1 MILRTGAILG
11 TLLGLLL
18 INAASQEAVL
28 NPSPDAQ
35 TSSFYPRLNIGPGG
49 HIFLVWGKK
58 GGELS
63 YDIYFK
69 RSTDQGTTWQQEDR
83 WLDQDKP
90 AGSWSTNPQ
99 MQSDGKGH
107 VYVVWRT
114 KQQDG
119 RKAVL
124 FTASKDFGATF
135 GPKIKLNQGS
145 GAFAPAVS
153 VDGNGHLYVVWTDE
167 RPEGRSRG
175 RRGRLANLNLYMNRS
190 DDHGEGWLPQDIKLN
205 GAPAKRINPVMRAWP
220 QIRND
225 DQGNVAV
232 AWFDTRDGWGSI
244 YFRASTDF
252 GKTWQD
258 EQRLKA
264 DAPGDILGP
273 LQMAGDDQGHLYVA
287 WVDNREG
294 EYHIYLAVSA
304 DFGRTWSKEARL
316 DVNKTKGKQ
325 SVAPTL
331 AADAS
336 GRVYVVWHD
345 TRHGGWDIYL
355 NVSLDY
361 GRTWRTE
368 DVRLNTGPPGEAG
381 ARFPQIA
388 LDKQGNVA
396 VAWQEDRGA
405 EQEEGVYLTWSEDFG
420 TSWRKPDIR
429 VDEPKSRETSF
440 RPQIAVLRE
449 RTFLLAWDSRR
460 QEQNDIALKVMNL
473 GARESSPH

>member
-1 MILRTGAILG
+1 MTLRTGAMLG

-18 INAASQEAVL
+18 MTAASQPVFL
-28 NPSPDAQ
+28 NPSPDAP
-35 TSSFYPRLNIGPGG
+35 TSSVHPRLNIGPGG
-49 HIFLVWGKK
+49 HVFLVWEKER
-58 GGELS
+58 GEEV

-69 RSTDQGTTWQQEDR
+69 RSTDAGQTWQQEER

-119 RKAVL
+119 QKDVL

-135 GPKIKLNQGS
+135 GPKIKLNRGS
-145 GAFAPAVS
+145 GAFAPALS
-153 VDGNGHLYVVWTDE
+153 SDGNGHLYVVWTDE
-167 RPEGRSRG
+167 RPEARSGGQGRMPV
-175 RRGRLANLNLYMNRS
+175 NHNLYMNRS
-190 DDHGEGWLPQDIKLN
+190 DDHGASWLPQDIKLN
-205 GAPAKRINPVMRAWP
+205 GAPTESVTPVMRAWP

-225 DQGNVAV
+225 SQGHVAV
-232 AWFDTRDGWGSI
+232 AWFDNRDRWGSI

-264 DAPGDILGP
+264 DAPGDIIAP
-273 LQMAGDDQGHLYVA
+273 LQMAGDDQGHLYVT

-294 EYHIYLAVSA
+294 EYHIYLVVSA
-304 DFGRTWSKEARL
+304 DFGRTWSTEARL
-316 DVNKTKGKQ
+316 DSNKTKGKP

-336 GRVYVVWHD
+336 GRVYVVWQD
-345 TRHGGWDIYL
+345 ARHGGWDVYL

-361 GRTWRTE
+361 GKTWRPE
-368 DVRLNTGPPGEAG
+368 DMRLNTGPPGEA
-381 ARFPQIA
+381 AAQFPQIA

-396 VAWQEDRGA
+396 VAWQEDRSA

-420 TSWRKPDIR
+420 TSWHKPDIR
-429 VDEPKSRETSF
+429 VDEPKPREISF
-440 RPQIAVLRE
+440 RPQIAVLQE
-449 RTFLLAWDSRR
+449 RTFLLAWESRR
-460 QEQNDIALKVMNL
+460 QERTDIALKVMNL
-473 GARESSPH
+473 GARQSAPR